1 MEEEL
6 KNQEEQAQ
14 EQAEEA
20 APAEAAPEAQAM
32 QPMDAEE
39 NGEEAAPAEEAAPE
53 GGEAQAEAVAAQE
66 APAEQAGGAQEDKE
80 EEEADKEE
88 QKEQEE
94 NPGGAAPKEEGGELA
109 GDAVNQEIARVA
121 AEAGVENE
129 EDEDKG
135 DPDRAFDTLEDLKK
149 LNGENNNADN
159 AENTDGEDKDKD
171 TNERVLKDR
180 KAVMQLRKGNLYK
193 AVIFAKMLENGENP
207 AGEEQQLEQKQAA
220 AGGGRFSRFLNNSK
234 LDKAGKVLKVA
245 NAGVGLAGRVDSNFS
260 NSPIAR
266 LVSRGNDVTILIN
279 SIRGIV
285 KKLKAF
291 KQNSTTTTKKAF
303 AIIALIS
310 DFGMAIS
317 KGAAIAQRVFARRG
331 WNGLAGA
338 MGKLSSF
345 SGMVGQIAA
354 LTNVSKSLKD
364 LVEATA
370 PIKKAQKEEE
380 GNVEAVLKKYEVKVE
395 PEEAAGQAEKGKD
408 GKEKTAKASKSHRLR
423 KSKALKE
430 KVLSTLERPDVS
442 AEDKAVLASYLGR
455 GRILSK
461 RKVAIANVATGL
473 VTAALGLGA
482 TFSKRAASRT
492 EGDAQAS
499 ATKHAGM
506 FGTLSNISLIG
517 STIGMH
523 IAQKKVNKGPDEKE
537 GSLIKEG
544 LYGALHD
551 LGSDDKYGLRKISAT
566 LTPKEPDQE
575 KLEGAELVMKR
586 YETATKQFMGSGVN
600 FANLFKA
607 TDKET
612 FKDSLVA
619 SL

>member
-14 EQAEEA
+14 DEGAAKA
-20 APAEAAPEAQAM
+20 APQEAQAM

-39 NGEEAAPAEEAAPE
+39 NGAEEVPAE
-53 GGEAQAEAVAAQE
+53 GEAQAEAVAAEE
-66 APAEQAGGAQEDKE
+66 APAQQAGGAQEDKE

-94 NPGGAAPKEEGGELA
+94 NPGQAAPNEGGGELA
-109 GDAVNQEIARVA
+109 GDDVNQEIARVA

-149 LNGENNNADN
+149 LNGENNNAGD
-159 AENTDGEDKDKD
+159 EDKDKD
-171 TNERVLKDR
+171 TNEQVLKDR

-207 AGEEQQLEQKQAA
+207 AGEQQQIESRQSS
-220 AGGGRFSRFLNNSK
+220 GGGRFSRFLNNSR
-234 LDKAGKVLKVA
+234 LDKAGKVVKLA
-245 NAGVGLAGRVDSNFS
+245 NAGVGLAGMVDPNFKDS
-260 NSPIAR
+260 GIAG
-266 LVSRGNDVTILIN
+266 LTGKANDILILIN
-279 SIRGIV
+279 SIRGII
-285 KKLKAF
+285 KKLKTF

-303 AIIALIS
+303 AVIGLIS
-310 DFGMAIS
+310 DFGMAVS
-317 KGAAIAQRVFARRG
+317 KGAAIAQKLFARKG
-331 WNGLAGA
+331 WNGLAGLMA
-338 MGKLSSF
+338 KLSSF

-354 LTNVSKSLKD
+354 LTNVSKTLKD
-364 LVEATA
+364 LVESTA

-380 GNVEAVLKKYEVKVE
+380 GNVETVLKKYEVNVGT
-395 PEEAAGQAEKGKD
+395 EEAAGQAEKGKEGE
-408 GKEKTAKASKSHRLR
+408 GKKAKAPKSHRLR

-442 AEDKAVLASYLGR
+442 DEDKAVLASYLGR

-473 VTAALGLGA
+473 VTATLGLGA

-492 EGDAQAS
+492 EGDAHLS
-499 ATKHAGM
+499 AKSLAAG
-506 FGTLSNISLIG
+506 FGALTNISMLG
-517 STIGMH
+517 SAIGMH
-523 IAQKKVNKGPDEKE
+523 FAQKKVNKGPGEKE

-544 LYGALHD
+544 LYGALRD

-566 LTPKEPDQE
+566 LSPKEPDKE
-575 KLEGAELVMKR
+575 HVDNAEIVMKR
-586 YETATKQFMGSGVN
+586 YETATKQFQGSGVN
-600 FANLFKA
+600 FQNLFKA
-607 TDKET
+607 KDKEA